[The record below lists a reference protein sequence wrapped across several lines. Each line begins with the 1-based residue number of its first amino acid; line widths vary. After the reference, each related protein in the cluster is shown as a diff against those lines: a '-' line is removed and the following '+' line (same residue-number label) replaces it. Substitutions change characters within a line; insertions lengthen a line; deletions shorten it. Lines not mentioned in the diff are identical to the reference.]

1 MMRTR
6 PSPAAALM
14 AITTQ
19 HLFGDR
25 MRQFSHQLLAT
36 TALAWACCLPPG
48 ALAQAAPAD
57 DSLYQAWGRTAGI
70 QAVMDDFFTR
80 LQADVRTAPHFK
92 DAGRKHLVKQLT
104 DQLCQQAGGP
114 CVYDGPTMAEAHRG
128 QDITK
133 RDFNALVE
141 VLQQSMDAK
150 GIPFAAQNRM
160 LARLAPMHRD
170 IITQP

>member
-1 MMRTR
+1 MPRFMQ
-6 PSPAAALM
+6 S
-14 AITTQ
+14 
-19 HLFGDR
+19 
-25 MRQFSHQLLAT
+25 LLAT
-36 TALAWACCLPPG
+36 TTLAWACCLPLDG
-48 ALAQAAPAD
+48 RAQAQAAAAD

-80 LQADVRTAPHFK
+80 LQADPRTGPHFK
-92 DAGRKHLVKQLT
+92 DASRKHLVKQLT

-114 CVYDGPTMAEAHRG
+114 CVYAGPDMVEAHRG
-128 QDITK
+128 QDIGK

-150 GIPFAAQNRM
+150 GIPFGAQNRM

-170 IITQP
+170 IITRP